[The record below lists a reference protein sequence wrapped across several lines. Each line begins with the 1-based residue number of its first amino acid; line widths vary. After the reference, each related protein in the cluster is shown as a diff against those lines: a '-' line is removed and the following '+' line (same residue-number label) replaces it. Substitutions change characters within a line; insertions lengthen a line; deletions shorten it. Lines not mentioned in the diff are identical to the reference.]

1 MTTYPITLSLEL
13 AHSTGSIAMMNDNG
27 DVECRNV
34 NIGKREE
41 DDIFPSMEKLSRA
54 LSITPLH
61 MELVVVSSG
70 PGDCYLILDITEPVY
85 VRHPHRWFPVKG
97 IRKNDK

>member
-1 MTTYPITLSLEL
+1 MNEL
-13 AHSTGSIAMMNDNG
+13 LISVLLLLPPPANAIGWEINKVPTQLQVIHKDGLQVSYQAMKIPCSV
-27 DVECRNV
+27 VEEAPNQ
-34 NIGKREE
+34 K
-41 DDIFPSMEKLSRA
+41 IF
-54 LSITPLH
+54 
-61 MELVVVSSG
+61 SSG